1 LVDGTMVSEPGYTGS
16 QWRLHYSVSLPAL
29 NCDEVIVTTHY
40 MDEAER
46 CHELMYIANGRVL
59 TRGTPA
65 HIMAQAGGASLEE
78 VFIRLIDQADAQK
91 ARKVSV

>member
-1 LVDGTMVSEPGYTGS
+1 
-16 QWRLHYSVSLPAL
+16 
-29 NCDEVIVTTHY
+29 

-65 HIMAQAGGASLEE
+65 QIMAQAGGANLEE
-78 VFIRLIDQADAQK
+78 VFIRLISQSDAEMMRE
-91 ARKVSV
+91 APV